1 MSNPAR
7 EGIDA
12 VIDEN
17 EERRI
22 FGNQY
27 DNYQDLLGGFEI
39 QLDDLIEYYQT
50 RALADYTPTEQ
61 TRRINWQCKKILKNK
76 SDNLNWVL

>member
-1 MSNPAR
+1 MTNPAQ
-7 EGIDA
+7 EGINA

-27 DNYQDLLGGFEI
+27 DSYLDLLGEFEMN
-39 QLDDLIEYYQT
+39 LDHLIEYYQT